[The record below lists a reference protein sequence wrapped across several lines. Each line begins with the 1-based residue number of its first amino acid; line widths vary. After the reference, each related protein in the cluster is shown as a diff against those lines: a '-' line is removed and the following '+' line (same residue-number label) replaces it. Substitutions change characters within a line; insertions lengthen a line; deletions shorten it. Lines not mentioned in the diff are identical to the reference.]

1 MKHFWQ
7 LLLCSILFIACNN
20 DSKKNKSLDF
30 ISESA
35 SIVFSVNNIEGFSS
49 NLSNNSFLNSFK
61 NTNSYNQYKTLNVL
75 KNIKTKHPIY
85 IGIENDSTFTFSFST
100 KYTDSL
106 IKSDSVNRKNI
117 SFNKLDFTQLTLEK
131 SILYTT
137 KIDSIIIGSNNKT
150 LLYNLATT
158 KSKAKHFQNS
168 IAIQDKSAAFSVI
181 INENSAIKTPFFNQK
196 LTLNSFTNYISLDAD
211 VSQDQ
216 ILLNGI
222 TKATDSTKSLINV
235 FKNTNAQSNAIANIA
250 PSNSNGFL
258 SITYNNYLTFN
269 KNLNTF
275 NHTKDTL
282 VNPLLKH
289 SIEFGEVYFNDSNLF
304 IINSEDIIATKEAL
318 LNQQNIA
325 EDYRNVT
332 IYNYSNPNIFNDSL
346 SPFIINVTANN
357 YCILDQFVVFG
368 NSTEALENVIANY
381 QNQTTFSSREYYKN
395 VVSKVSTDAS
405 MLQVLTPESLSHTFQ
420 QNLNSA
426 KDFNFKDYKTSVL
439 QFIYDRD
446 FAHVNA
452 VINKAKQNYRDQTI
466 SEVFNISLENEILNN
481 PQFVTNHQSK
491 QKEIIVQ
498 DINNKLYLISNN
510 GKIIW
515 TKQIDG
521 AILGRVNQIDMYK
534 NGRLQ
539 LAFATK
545 NHVYILDRNGKDV
558 DNFPLKF
565 KDEITQPL
573 AVFDYD
579 KRKKY
584 RLFVTQNNSVLV
596 YDIKAKP
603 VKGFDFN
610 KTKSPILTTPKHIRI
625 GTKDYIVIK
634 TENKLHIVSRRGKTR
649 ITPKTSLTFSSQP
662 VFEYKNGFATTTK
675 DGKLALISTNGSVQ
689 TQNSNLKPNH
699 SIVSTTQ
706 TMVTQSDNLLNIKDK
721 TLELDLANYTNAN
734 LFYINNKIYISIT
747 DTQNQKVLLY
757 DSNAELLK
765 NFPVYGTSAID
776 LDQIDKDNK
785 LEFVTKGDKNNILVY
800 KIN

>member
-1 MKHFWQ
+1 MKHLWQ

-20 DSKKNKSLDF
+20 DSKKNKSTDF

-35 SIVFSVNNIEGFSS
+35 SIVFSVNNIEGFTS

-61 NTNSYNQYKTLNVL
+61 NTNTYNQYKTLNVL

-106 IKSDSVNRKNI
+106 IKTDSVNRKNI
-117 SFNKLDFTQLTLEK
+117 SFNKLDFTQLTLDK

-150 LLYNLATT
+150 LLYNLATS

-181 INENSAIKTPFFNQK
+181 INENSTIKTPFFNQK

-216 ILLNGI
+216 IILNGI
-222 TKATDSTKSLINV
+222 TKGTDSTKSLINV

-258 SITYNNYLTFN
+258 SITYKNYLTFN

-332 IYNYSNPNIFNDSL
+332 IYNYNNPNIFNDSL

-405 MLQVLTPESLSHTFQ
+405 ILQALTPESLSHTFQ

-491 QKEIIVQ
+491 QKEIIAQ

-515 TKQIDG
+515 TKQIDE

-596 YDIKAKP
+596 YDIKGKP

-649 ITPKTSLTFSSQP
+649 VTPKTSLTFSNQP
-662 VFEYKNGFATTTK
+662 VFEYKNGFTTTTK
-675 DGKLALISTNGSVQ
+675 DGKLVLISTNGSVQ
-689 TQNSNLKPNH
+689 ILNTNLKPNH

-721 TLELDLANYTNAN
+721 KLELDLANYTNAN

>member
-1 MKHFWQ
+1 MKHLWQ
-7 LLLCSILFIACNN
+7 LLLCSILLIACNN
-20 DSKKNKSLDF
+20 DSKKNKSTDF

-35 SIVFSVNNIEGFSS
+35 SIVFSVNNIEGFTS

-61 NTNSYNQYKTLNVL
+61 NTNTYNQYKTLNVL

-106 IKSDSVNRKNI
+106 IKTDSVNRKNI
-117 SFNKLDFTQLTLEK
+117 SFNKLDFTQLTLDK

-235 FKNTNAQSNAIANIA
+235 FKNTNAQSNALANIA

-405 MLQVLTPESLSHTFQ
+405 VLQVLTPESLSHTFQ

-481 PQFVTNHQSK
+481 PQFVTNHQTK
-491 QKEIIVQ
+491 QKEIIAQ

-545 NHVYILDRNGKDV
+545 NHIYILDRNGKDV

-596 YDIKAKP
+596 YDIKGKP

-649 ITPKTSLTFSSQP
+649 VTPKTGLTFSSQP

-675 DGKLALISTNGSVQ
+675 DGKLVLISTNGSVQ
-689 TQNSNLKPNH
+689 TLNTNLKPNH

-706 TMVTQSDNLLNIKDK
+706 TMVTQSDNLLNIKDTK
-721 TLELDLANYTNAN
+721 LELDLANYTNAN

>member
-1 MKHFWQ
+1 MKHLWQ

-20 DSKKNKSLDF
+20 DSKKNKSTDF

-35 SIVFSVNNIEGFSS
+35 SIVFSVNNIEGFTS

-61 NTNSYNQYKTLNVL
+61 NTNTYNQYKTLNVL

-106 IKSDSVNRKNI
+106 IKTDSVNIKNI
-117 SFNKLDFTQLTLEK
+117 SFNKIDFTQLSLDK

-150 LLYNLATT
+150 LLYNLATS

-181 INENSAIKTPFFNQK
+181 INENSTIKTPFFNQK

-216 ILLNGI
+216 IILNGI
-222 TKATDSTKSLINV
+222 TKGTDSTKSLINV

-258 SITYNNYLTFN
+258 SITYKNYLTFN

-332 IYNYSNPNIFNDSL
+332 IYNYNNPNIFNDSL

-405 MLQVLTPESLSHTFQ
+405 ILQALTPESLSHTFQ

-491 QKEIIVQ
+491 QKEIIAQ

-515 TKQIDG
+515 TKQIDE

-596 YDIKAKP
+596 YDIKGKP

-649 ITPKTSLTFSSQP
+649 ITPKTSLTFSNQP
-662 VFEYKNGFATTTK
+662 VFEYKNGFTTTTK
-675 DGKLALISTNGSVQ
+675 DGKLVLISTNGSVQ
-689 TQNSNLKPNH
+689 ILNTNLKPNH

-706 TMVTQSDNLLNIKDK
+706 TMVTQSDNILNIKDK
-721 TLELDLANYTNAN
+721 KLELDLANYTNAN

>member
-1 MKHFWQ
+1 MKHLWQ

-20 DSKKNKSLDF
+20 DSKKNKSTDF

-35 SIVFSVNNIEGFSS
+35 SIVFSVNNIEGFTS

-61 NTNSYNQYKTLNVL
+61 NTNTYNQYKTLNVL

-106 IKSDSVNRKNI
+106 IKTDSVNRKNI
-117 SFNKLDFTQLTLEK
+117 SFNKLDFTQLTLDK
-131 SILYTT
+131 SKLYTT

-196 LTLNSFTNYISLDAD
+196 LTLNSFTNYMSLDAD

-216 ILLNGI
+216 IILNGI
-222 TKATDSTKSLINV
+222 TKATDSTKRLINV
-235 FKNTNAQSNAIANIA
+235 FKNTNAQSNALANIA

-405 MLQVLTPESLSHTFQ
+405 VLQVLTPESLSHTFQ

-452 VINKAKQNYRDQTI
+452 IINKAKQNYRDQTI

-534 NGRLQ
+534 NDRLQ

-649 ITPKTSLTFSSQP
+649 VTPKTSLTFSNQP

-675 DGKLALISTNGSVQ
+675 DGKLVLISTNGSVQ
-689 TQNSNLKPNH
+689 TQNTNLKPNH

>member
-1 MKHFWQ
+1 MKHLWQ

-20 DSKKNKSLDF
+20 DSKKNKSTDF

-35 SIVFSVNNIEGFSS
+35 SIVFSVNNIEGFTS

-61 NTNSYNQYKTLNVL
+61 NTNTYNQYKTLNVL

-106 IKSDSVNRKNI
+106 IKTDSVNIKNI
-117 SFNKLDFTQLTLEK
+117 SFNKIDFTQLSLDK

-150 LLYNLATT
+150 LLYNLATS

-181 INENSAIKTPFFNQK
+181 INENSTIKTPFFNQK

-216 ILLNGI
+216 IILNGI
-222 TKATDSTKSLINV
+222 TKGTDSTKSLINV

-258 SITYNNYLTFN
+258 SITYKNYLTFN

-332 IYNYSNPNIFNDSL
+332 IYNYNNPNIFNDSL

-405 MLQVLTPESLSHTFQ
+405 ILQVLTPESLSHTFQ

-491 QKEIIVQ
+491 QKEIIAQ

-515 TKQIDG
+515 TKQIDE

-596 YDIKAKP
+596 YDIKGKP

-649 ITPKTSLTFSSQP
+649 VTPKTSLTFSNQP
-662 VFEYKNGFATTTK
+662 VFEYKNGFTTTTK
-675 DGKLALISTNGSVQ
+675 DGKLVLISTNGSVQ
-689 TQNSNLKPNH
+689 ILNTNLKPNH

>member
-1 MKHFWQ
+1 MKHLWQ

-20 DSKKNKSLDF
+20 DSKKNKSTDF

-35 SIVFSVNNIEGFSS
+35 SIVFSVNNIEGFTS

-61 NTNSYNQYKTLNVL
+61 NTNTYNQYKTLNVL

-106 IKSDSVNRKNI
+106 IKTDSVNIKNI
-117 SFNKLDFTQLTLEK
+117 SFNKIDFTQLSLDK

-150 LLYNLATT
+150 LLYNLATS

-181 INENSAIKTPFFNQK
+181 INENSTIKTPFFNQK

-216 ILLNGI
+216 IILNGI
-222 TKATDSTKSLINV
+222 TKGTDSTKSLINV

-258 SITYNNYLTFN
+258 SITYKNYLTFN

-332 IYNYSNPNIFNDSL
+332 IYNYNNPNIFNDSL

-405 MLQVLTPESLSHTFQ
+405 ILQALTPESLSHTFQ

-491 QKEIIVQ
+491 QKEIIAQ

-515 TKQIDG
+515 TKQIDE

-545 NHVYILDRNGKDV
+545 NHIYILDRNGKDV

-596 YDIKAKP
+596 YDIKGKP

-649 ITPKTSLTFSSQP
+649 VTPKTSLTFSNQP
-662 VFEYKNGFATTTK
+662 VFEYKNGFTTTTK
-675 DGKLALISTNGSVQ
+675 DGKLVLISTNGSVQ
-689 TQNSNLKPNH
+689 ILNTNLKPNH

>member
-1 MKHFWQ
+1 MKHLWQ
-7 LLLCSILFIACNN
+7 LLLCSILLIACNN
-20 DSKKNKSLDF
+20 DSKKNKSTDF

-35 SIVFSVNNIEGFSS
+35 SIVFSVNNIEGFTS

-61 NTNSYNQYKTLNVL
+61 NTNTYNQYKTLNVL

-106 IKSDSVNRKNI
+106 IKTDSVNRKNI
-117 SFNKLDFTQLTLEK
+117 SFNKLDFTQLTLDK

-235 FKNTNAQSNAIANIA
+235 FKNTNAQSNALANIA

-405 MLQVLTPESLSHTFQ
+405 VLQVLTPESLSHTFQ

-481 PQFVTNHQSK
+481 PQFVTNHQTK
-491 QKEIIVQ
+491 QKEIIAQ

-545 NHVYILDRNGKDV
+545 NHIYILDRNGKDV

-596 YDIKAKP
+596 YDIKGKP

-649 ITPKTSLTFSSQP
+649 VTPKTSLTFSNQP
-662 VFEYKNGFATTTK
+662 VFEYKNGFATTSK
-675 DGKLALISTNGSVQ
+675 EGKLVLISTNGSVQ
-689 TQNSNLKPNH
+689 TQNTNLKPNH

>member
-1 MKHFWQ
+1 MKHLWQ

-20 DSKKNKSLDF
+20 DSKKNKSTDF

-35 SIVFSVNNIEGFSS
+35 SIVFSVNNIEGFTS

-61 NTNSYNQYKTLNVL
+61 NTNTYNQYKTLNVL

-106 IKSDSVNRKNI
+106 IKTDSVNIKNI
-117 SFNKLDFTQLTLEK
+117 SFNKIDFTQLSLDK

-150 LLYNLATT
+150 LLYNLATS

-181 INENSAIKTPFFNQK
+181 INENSTIKTPFFNQK

-216 ILLNGI
+216 IILNGI
-222 TKATDSTKSLINV
+222 TKGTDSTKSLINV

-258 SITYNNYLTFN
+258 SITYKNYLTFN

-332 IYNYSNPNIFNDSL
+332 IYNYNNPNIFNDSL

-405 MLQVLTPESLSHTFQ
+405 ILQVLTPESLSHTFQ

-491 QKEIIVQ
+491 QKEIIAQ

-515 TKQIDG
+515 TKQIDE

-596 YDIKAKP
+596 YDIKGKP

-649 ITPKTSLTFSSQP
+649 VTPKTSLTFSNQP
-662 VFEYKNGFATTTK
+662 VFEYKNGFTTTTK
-675 DGKLALISTNGSVQ
+675 DGKLVLISTNGSVQ
-689 TQNSNLKPNH
+689 ILNTNLKPNH

-721 TLELDLANYTNAN
+721 KLELDLANYTNAN

>member
-1 MKHFWQ
+1 M
-7 LLLCSILFIACNN
+7 
-20 DSKKNKSLDF
+20 
-30 ISESA
+30 
-35 SIVFSVNNIEGFSS
+35 
-49 NLSNNSFLNSFK
+49 
-61 NTNSYNQYKTLNVL
+61 
-75 KNIKTKHPIY
+75 
-85 IGIENDSTFTFSFST
+85 
-100 KYTDSL
+100 
-106 IKSDSVNRKNI
+106 
-117 SFNKLDFTQLTLEK
+117 
-131 SILYTT
+131 
-137 KIDSIIIGSNNKT
+137 
-150 LLYNLATT
+150 
-158 KSKAKHFQNS
+158 
-168 IAIQDKSAAFSVI
+168 
-181 INENSAIKTPFFNQK
+181 
-196 LTLNSFTNYISLDAD
+196 
-211 VSQDQ
+211 SQDQ
-216 ILLNGI
+216 IILNGI
-222 TKATDSTKSLINV
+222 TKGTDSTKSLINV

-258 SITYNNYLTFN
+258 SITYKNYLTFN

-332 IYNYSNPNIFNDSL
+332 IYNYNNPNIFNDSL

-405 MLQVLTPESLSHTFQ
+405 ILQALTPESLSHTFQ

-491 QKEIIVQ
+491 QKEIIAQ

-515 TKQIDG
+515 TKQIDE

-596 YDIKAKP
+596 YDIKGKP

-649 ITPKTSLTFSSQP
+649 VTPKTSLTFSNQP
-662 VFEYKNGFATTTK
+662 VFEYKNGFTTTTK
-675 DGKLALISTNGSVQ
+675 DGKLVLISTNGSVQ
-689 TQNSNLKPNH
+689 ILNTNLKPNH

>member
-106 IKSDSVNRKNI
+106 IKTDSVNRKNI

>member
-20 DSKKNKSLDF
+20 DSKKNKSTDF

-35 SIVFSVNNIEGFSS
+35 SIVFSVNNIEGFTS

-85 IGIENDSTFTFSFST
+85 ISIENDSTFTFSFST

-106 IKSDSVNRKNI
+106 IKTDSVNRKNI
-117 SFNKLDFTQLTLEK
+117 SFNKLDFTQLTLDK
-131 SILYTT
+131 SKLYTT

-158 KSKAKHFQNS
+158 KSKAKHFQNN

-196 LTLNSFTNYISLDAD
+196 LTLNSFTNYLSLDAD

-235 FKNTNAQSNAIANIA
+235 FKNTNAQSNALANIA

-332 IYNYSNPNIFNDSL
+332 IYNYSNPNIFNNSL

-405 MLQVLTPESLSHTFQ
+405 ILQVLTPESLSHTFQ

-498 DINNKLYLISNN
+498 DINNKLHLISNN

-596 YDIKAKP
+596 YDIKGKP

-649 ITPKTSLTFSSQP
+649 VTPKTSLTFSSQP

-675 DGKLALISTNGSVQ
+675 DGKLVLISTNGSVQ
-689 TQNSNLKPNH
+689 TLNTNLKPNH

-721 TLELDLANYTNAN
+721 KLELDLANYTNAN

-747 DTQNQKVLLY
+747 DTQNQKILLY

>member
-1 MKHFWQ
+1 MKHLWQ

-20 DSKKNKSLDF
+20 DSKKNKSTDF

-35 SIVFSVNNIEGFSS
+35 SIVFSVNNIEGFTS

-61 NTNSYNQYKTLNVL
+61 NTNTYNQYKTLNVL

-106 IKSDSVNRKNI
+106 IKTDSVNIKNI
-117 SFNKLDFTQLTLEK
+117 SFNKIDFTQLSLDK

-150 LLYNLATT
+150 LLYNLATS

-181 INENSAIKTPFFNQK
+181 INENSTIKTPFFNQK

-216 ILLNGI
+216 IILNGI
-222 TKATDSTKSLINV
+222 TKGTDSTKSLINV

-258 SITYNNYLTFN
+258 SITYKNYLTFN

-332 IYNYSNPNIFNDSL
+332 IYNYNNPNIFNDSL

-405 MLQVLTPESLSHTFQ
+405 ILQALTPESLSHTFQ

-491 QKEIIVQ
+491 QKEIIAQ

-515 TKQIDG
+515 TKQIDE

-596 YDIKAKP
+596 YDIKGKP

-649 ITPKTSLTFSSQP
+649 VTPKTSLTFSNQP

-675 DGKLALISTNGSVQ
+675 DGKLVLISTNGSVQ
-689 TQNSNLKPNH
+689 ILNTNLKPNH

-706 TMVTQSDNLLNIKDK
+706 TMVTQSDNLLNIKDTK
-721 TLELDLANYTNAN
+721 LELDLANYTNAN

>member
-1 MKHFWQ
+1 MKHLWQ

-20 DSKKNKSLDF
+20 DSKKNKSTDF

-35 SIVFSVNNIEGFSS
+35 SIVFSVNNIEGFTS

-61 NTNSYNQYKTLNVL
+61 NTNTYNQYKTLNVL

-106 IKSDSVNRKNI
+106 IKTDSVNIKNI
-117 SFNKLDFTQLTLEK
+117 SFNKIDFTQLSLDK

-150 LLYNLATT
+150 LLYNLATS

-181 INENSAIKTPFFNQK
+181 INENSTIKTPFFNQK

-216 ILLNGI
+216 IILNGI
-222 TKATDSTKSLINV
+222 TKGTDSTKSLINV

-258 SITYNNYLTFN
+258 SITYKNYLTFN

-332 IYNYSNPNIFNDSL
+332 IYNYNNPNIFNDSL

-405 MLQVLTPESLSHTFQ
+405 ILQALTPESLSHTFQ

-491 QKEIIVQ
+491 QKEIIAQ

-515 TKQIDG
+515 TKQIDE

-596 YDIKAKP
+596 YDIKGKP

-649 ITPKTSLTFSSQP
+649 VTPKTSLTFSNQP
-662 VFEYKNGFATTTK
+662 VFEYKNGFTTTTK
-675 DGKLALISTNGSVQ
+675 DGKLVLISTNGSVQ
-689 TQNSNLKPNH
+689 ILNTNLKPNH

>member
-1 MKHFWQ
+1 MKHLWQ

-20 DSKKNKSLDF
+20 DSKKNKSTDF

-35 SIVFSVNNIEGFSS
+35 SIVFSVNNIEGFTS

-61 NTNSYNQYKTLNVL
+61 NTNTYNQYKTLNVL

-106 IKSDSVNRKNI
+106 IKTDSVNIKNI
-117 SFNKLDFTQLTLEK
+117 SFNKIDFTQLSLDK

-150 LLYNLATT
+150 LLYNLATS

-181 INENSAIKTPFFNQK
+181 INENSTIKTPFFNQK

-216 ILLNGI
+216 IILNGI
-222 TKATDSTKSLINV
+222 TKGTDSTKSLINV

-258 SITYNNYLTFN
+258 SITYKNYLTFN

-332 IYNYSNPNIFNDSL
+332 IYNYNNPNIFNDSL

-405 MLQVLTPESLSHTFQ
+405 ILQALTPESLSHTFQ

-491 QKEIIVQ
+491 QKEIIAQ

-515 TKQIDG
+515 TKQIDE

-596 YDIKAKP
+596 YDIKGKP

-649 ITPKTSLTFSSQP
+649 VTPKTSLTFSNQP
-662 VFEYKNGFATTTK
+662 VFEYKNGFTTTTK
-675 DGKLALISTNGSVQ
+675 DGKLVLISTNGSVQ
-689 TQNSNLKPNH
+689 TQNTNLKPNH

>member
-20 DSKKNKSLDF
+20 DSKKNKSTDF

-35 SIVFSVNNIEGFSS
+35 SIVFSVNNIEGFTS
-49 NLSNNSFLNSFK
+49 NLSNNSFINSFK
-61 NTNSYNQYKTLNVL
+61 NTNTYNQYKTLKVL

-85 IGIENDSTFTFSFST
+85 IGIENDSTFTFSFSI

-106 IKSDSVNRKNI
+106 IKTDSVNRKNI
-117 SFNKLDFTQLTLEK
+117 SFNKINFTQFSLDK

-275 NHTKDTL
+275 NHTKDTF

-332 IYNYSNPNIFNDSL
+332 IYNYSNPNIFNYSL

-405 MLQVLTPESLSHTFQ
+405 ILQVLTPESLSHTFQ
-420 QNLNSA
+420 QNINSA

-452 VINKAKQNYRDQTI
+452 VINKAKHNYRDQTI

-481 PQFVTNHQSK
+481 PQFVINHQTK

-558 DNFPLKF
+558 DNYPLKF

-596 YDIKAKP
+596 YDIKGKP

-649 ITPKTSLTFSSQP
+649 VTPKTSLTFSNQP

-675 DGKLALISTNGSVQ
+675 DGKLVIISTNGSVQ
-689 TQNSNLKPNH
+689 TQNTNLKPNH

-721 TLELDLANYTNAN
+721 KLELDLANYTNAN

>member
-106 IKSDSVNRKNI
+106 IKTDSVNRKNI

-721 TLELDLANYTNAN
+721 KLELDLANYTNAN